1 MPEPEQPLTADRI
14 SDRINRVLS
23 PISDLIDRGLERA
36 VELIERHWTWVVIL
50 SWLLFCAW
58 FIFDRR
64 TDIHFFRLGDTDD
77 NMRMMQVRGLLHG
90 QGWFDLSQHRLA
102 GGNIHWSRLV
112 DLPIAGLILALRPL
126 LGGAAAER
134 WAVGIAPLLPFLL
147 LLFSV
152 ALTVRRLVDR
162 RAYPLAFAALFF
174 AGSTNGMFMP
184 ERIDHHGWQ
193 LAFLA
198 LAIAG
203 IADPRKVRGGLTL
216 GIATALSLTVGLE
229 MLVYLAIA
237 GVAQVLFWVNDQE
250 ERERLRAYAVS
261 LSGGTTLGFLLFAS
275 YANRAAVCDALSPV
289 WLSDALLGG
298 ALLFGLAWLSP
309 RDWKHRLALAV
320 VAGFAI
326 AAFQGLT
333 WPHCLHRL
341 EGVSPEVDRLWLS
354 HVREA
359 RPVYLHGAQVAA
371 LVLALPITG
380 TIGWLMIIWTNRAD
394 RGKLRRVIAAAVPG
408 FAALALL
415 FWQTRTGPAA
425 QMLAATGAAGLTWL
439 LLPIAWNSRWSEKK
453 VAGISVRALA
463 TAAVVVVG
471 AGAAVPLVID
481 YIPAKKKTE
490 REVAIDRANSL
501 CASLWGYHDIALLPK
516 GTVFTFID
524 MAPRL
529 ITVTHHKSITG
540 PYHRN
545 GQQIAD
551 VMNAFR
557 GSERQAHVLIG
568 KYRSDYL
575 LTCPN
580 SSTTTIFMSEA
591 PKGFYAQLQRGDV
604 PGWLTPIPL
613 PAKSPFKMWKVAP

>member
-1 MPEPEQPLTADRI
+1 MRLRKDELTVE
-14 SDRINRVLS
+14 RVM
-23 PISDLIDRGLERA
+23 DLL
-36 VELIERHWTWVVIL
+36 ERHWKWAVLI
-50 SWLLFCAW
+50 SWLLVCAW
-58 FIFDRR
+58 FIFDRWNAIR
-64 TDIHFFRLGDTDD
+64 FFQLGDTDD
-77 NMRMMQVRGLLHG
+77 NMRMMQVRALLHG
-90 QGWFDLSQHRLA
+90 QEWFDLRQYRLNPPI
-102 GGNIHWSRLV
+102 GSNIHWSRLV
-112 DLPIAGLILALRPL
+112 DLPIAGLILLLRPL
-126 LGGAAAER
+126 IGGATAER
-134 WAVGIAPLLPFLL
+134 WAVGIAPLLPYLL

-152 ALTVRRLVDR
+152 GLTVRRLIDP
-162 RAYPLAFAALFF
+162 RAYILAFAALFF

-203 IADPRKVRGGLTL
+203 IADPKKLRGGLTL
-216 GIATALSLTVGLE
+216 GFATALSLTIGLE
-229 MLVYLAIA
+229 MLVYLALA
-237 GVAQVLFWVNDQE
+237 GVAQALFWVIDRD
-250 ERERLRAYAVS
+250 ERDRLGAYALS
-261 LSGGTTLGFLLFAS
+261 LSAGTTVGFLLFAS
-275 YANRAAVCDALSPV
+275 YANRAPVCDALSPV

-309 RDWKHRLALAV
+309 ADWKRRLALAA
-320 VAGFAI
+320 VAGIAV
-326 AAFQGLT
+326 AAFHALM

-359 RPVYLHGAQVAA
+359 RPVYTHGRQVAS

-380 TIGWLMIIWTNRAD
+380 TIGWLMIIWANRAD
-394 RGKLRRVIAAAVPG
+394 REKLRRMIAAAVPG

-439 LLPIAWNSRWSEKK
+439 LFPYAWKSKWSDREIFG
-453 VAGISVRALA
+453 VSLRVVA
-463 TAAVVVVG
+463 TAALVVIG

-481 YIPAKKKTE
+481 YIPTKPKTV
-490 REVAIDRANSL
+490 RDRSIDRANNQ
-501 CASLWGYHDIALLPK
+501 CASLWGYHPIALLPK

-524 MAPRL
+524 LAPRL
-529 ITVTHHKSITG
+529 ITVTHHDSITG

-557 GSERQAHVLIG
+557 GDADQARVLIG
-568 KYRSDYL
+568 KYHADYL

-591 PKGFYAQLQRGDV
+591 PRGFYTQLQRGDV
-604 PGWLTPIPL
+604 PDWLTPIPL
-613 PAKSPFKMWKVAP
+613 PANSPFKIWKVAR